1 MCLMMEAG
9 RGAALGPPPAQFLSH
24 APKAIYQLPS
34 CLENS
39 PRAAALLTLV
49 FYMIF
54 IVILYAVIR
63 SF

>member
-9 RGAALGPPPAQFLSH
+9 RGAALGPPQFLSH
-24 APKAIYQLPS
+24 APKAIHQLPS

-49 FYMIF
+49 FYVIF